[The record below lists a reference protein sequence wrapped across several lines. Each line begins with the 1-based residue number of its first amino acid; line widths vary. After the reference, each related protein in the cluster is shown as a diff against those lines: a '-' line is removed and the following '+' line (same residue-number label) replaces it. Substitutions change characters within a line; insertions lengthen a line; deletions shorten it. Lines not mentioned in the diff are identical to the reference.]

1 MVSAA
6 HFSFM
11 GICRNT
17 TFEVL
22 YCNLLSGI
30 SRWYHY
36 HKSEVNSMKA
46 EKKEINIQIGKRLQ
60 TARENSGYTQE
71 VFAETLDVGV
81 EHYRKIESGVYGLQ
95 PEKMLI
101 LYEKYRIE
109 PTYLVTGDTNHKVD
123 IELFLPQRYGL
134 PRPHCPAHLDRA
146 GSRPPPA
153 QGADPHRCRR
163 R

>member
-22 YCNLLSGI
+22 YCNLFSGI

-81 EHYRKIESGVYGLQ
+81 EHYRKIESGSMAYS
-95 PEKMLI
+95 
-101 LYEKYRIE
+101 
-109 PTYLVTGDTNHKVD
+109 
-123 IELFLPQRYGL
+123 QRK
-134 PRPHCPAHLDRA
+134 C
-146 GSRPPPA
+146 
-153 QGADPHRCRR
+153 
-163 R
+163 

>member
-22 YCNLLSGI
+22 YYNLFSGI

-46 EKKEINIQIGKRLQ
+46 EKKEINIQIGKVII
-60 TARENSGYTQE
+60 AREMEDN
-71 VFAETLDVGV
+71 
-81 EHYRKIESGVYGLQ
+81 
-95 PEKMLI
+95 
-101 LYEKYRIE
+101 
-109 PTYLVTGDTNHKVD
+109 NNKV
-123 IELFLPQRYGL
+123 
-134 PRPHCPAHLDRA
+134 
-146 GSRPPPA
+146 
-153 QGADPHRCRR
+153 
-163 R
+163 

>member
-1 MVSAA
+1 
-6 HFSFM
+6 
-11 GICRNT
+11 
-17 TFEVL
+17 
-22 YCNLLSGI
+22 
-30 SRWYHY
+30 
-36 HKSEVNSMKA
+36 MKA

-123 IELFLPQRYGL
+123 IELFLANCSNEESIYNLYSNMKRNRSLLFEESIGVPKEVVLEWIHKIDPFYSAYGKDYYRIVVEYL
-134 PRPHCPAHLDRA
+134 EMIKIN
-146 GSRPPPA
+146 
-153 QGADPHRCRR
+153 
-163 R
+163 